1 MKHYFPGKVYATV
14 IPRTCASARRPATAS
29 PSPPCDRTSRGGGL
43 HRLCGGVFEKKRLI
57 LWKGAFPWHPKTLRP
72 RQGLGALLGDD
83 VLKAEST
90 GSLYLPIS
98 QVESCSSQPRKHF
111 DEASLAEL
119 ADSIREHGIIQPLT
133 VRKLASGYY
142 QIIAGERRWRAAR
155 LAGLQEV
162 PVIVMEADDR
172 KAAELAMIENLQRE
186 DLNPMEEAAG
196 FQSLMETYHMTQEEA
211 ASRVWQIPQR
221 RGQRAAAAVP
231 DAAGGQAGGGG
242 KALRRSRPGAA
253 APLPRP
259 AGKRRWRRDLR
270 RPLCPPD
277 GGPGQAAESG
287 KAGKSPR
294 AEGNRLC
301 RGGAEGVEPKLGR
314 GVRIVTGRKKGRIE
328 LEYYGIDDLND
339 LLEALAMLRA
349 KQTKTP

>member
-1 MKHYFPGKVYATV
+1 MASKKPSGLGK
-14 IPRTCASARRPATAS
+14 
-29 PSPPCDRTSRGGGL
+29 
-43 HRLCGGVFEKKRLI
+43 
-57 LWKGAFPWHPKTLRP
+57 
-72 RQGLGALLGDD
+72 GLGALLGADMMET
-83 VLKAEST
+83 ESS

-186 DLNPMEEAAG
+186 DLNPIEEAAG
-196 FQSLMETYHMTQEEA
+196 FQSLSHDPGGG
-211 ASRVWQIPQR
+211 RVPSGQIPQR

-231 DAAGGQAGGGG
+231 AAAGGQAGGGG
-242 KALRRSRPGAA
+242 KALRRSRSGAA

-294 AEGNRLC
+294 KAGFRLF
-301 RGGAEGVEPKLGR
+301 L
-314 GVRIVTGRKKGRIE
+314 
-328 LEYYGIDDLND
+328 
-339 LLEALAMLRA
+339 
-349 KQTKTP
+349 Q